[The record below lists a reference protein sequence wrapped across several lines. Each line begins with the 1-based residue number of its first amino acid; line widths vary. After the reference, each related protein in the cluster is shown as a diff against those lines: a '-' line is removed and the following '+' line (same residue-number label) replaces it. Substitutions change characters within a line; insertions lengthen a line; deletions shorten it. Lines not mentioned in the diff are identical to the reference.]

1 MPPNMARHCPI
12 VKWDGRP
19 VASPSAEDVVHV
31 MRRRRRRPRASVT
44 RGRPTLSEPSRHP
57 CFHRPARRPE
67 PSRGAAG
74 RTHHS
79 RECRTFRTRLYANE
93 SVVCG
98 GSRWSFP
105 PDSTGDPHRPVA
117 STASPRP
124 ATRGEAFSYLELDN
138 ADHFAVVGPDHEAW
152 AAVARQ
158 IAEVVRPGR
167 TGGSD
172 CLTGVASGGAP
183 DWRRRTRDSAS
194 LPSAAEVVC
203 SNDGQSQ
210 RISSLVCLASPK
222 PRSLS

>member
-44 RGRPTLSEPSRHP
+44 RGRPTLSERQAVILA
-57 CFHRPARRPE
+57 FTDRPAS
-67 PSRGAAG
+67 PSPRAVLLVEHITRGNAG
-74 RTHHS
+74 LSELGCTP
-79 RECRTFRTRLYANE
+79 T
-93 SVVCG
+93 
-98 GSRWSFP
+98 SRWSAEGRDGTSHRIRRVILTARSP
-105 PDSTGDPHRPVA
+105 PRRPLGPPLAARRSRISNSTTPITSQW
-117 STASPRP
+117 STPI
-124 ATRGEAFSYLELDN
+124 TR
-138 ADHFAVVGPDHEAW
+138 AW
-152 AAVARQ
+152 AAVARP

-194 LPSAAEVVC
+194 LASAAEVVC
-203 SNDGQSQ
+203 STTADRNGSA
-210 RISSLVCLASPK
+210 RWFAWSL
-222 PRSLS
+222 RNRDH